1 MDEILQYDYSN
12 QRHLVTEGRIGRLQ
26 RSTLLFMIHLTLK
39 SEKKRGRLS
48 EFSLEILD
56 LYIRSAYEIL
66 GLNTRDIRSVF
77 GLCHCGGLFIT
88 LVPQTRDLNT
98 G

>member
-1 MDEILQYDYSN
+1 
-12 QRHLVTEGRIGRLQ
+12 
-26 RSTLLFMIHLTLK
+26 MIHLTLK

-48 EFSLEILD
+48 EFLEILD

-77 GLCHCGGLFIT
+77 GLFHYGGLFIT
-88 LVPQTRDLNT
+88 LVSQT
-98 G
+98 